1 MMKNQIPQGEIN
13 QLSAYLDQQLK
24 PGEMARIEARL
35 EKEPGLKTVLE
46 DLRRTRTLLQ
56 AAPRA
61 RAPRNFTLRPEMV
74 GQTRDLGTRLV
85 PAFRLVSVI
94 ASLLFVLVV
103 AGDFLGVGQ
112 LRSGAMEEMAAPQ
125 LMMVKEAEADLQMEA
140 VEAPAVEA
148 PVAEAPIAE
157 MVGEAGEMA
166 ATNLETEDTPLAD
179 LESAPAAEDRVE
191 KSAGLPEEAQAEETA
206 VVMLEA
212 VPTQGCEPPAEKE
225 ISAQVEAPQP
235 EREGLPEGI
244 PEESLAEEP
253 SAAEPM
259 EAPTSLDE
267 QDEQDELA
275 AGTNLVEELAPEAE
289 PPIDGQ
295 AWDQEPGPR
304 WSVIRVV
311 EVVLGLAAL
320 GAGMLAFYCRRR
332 V

>member
-13 QLSAYLDQQLK
+13 QLSAYLDKQLK
-24 PGEMARIEARL
+24 PGEIARIEARL
-35 EKEPGLKTVLE
+35 VKEPGLKAVLE

-74 GQTRDLGTRLV
+74 GQTRNLGTRLV
-85 PAFRLVSVI
+85 PAFRLASVI

-125 LMMVKEAEADLQMEA
+125 LRMVKEAEADLQMEA
-140 VEAPAVEA
+140 VEAPAAEA
-148 PVAEAPIAE
+148 PVAE
-157 MVGEAGEMA
+157 MVGEAGEVA

-179 LESAPAAEDRVE
+179 LESAAADEDRVE

-206 VVMLEA
+206 GVMLEA
-212 VPTQGCEPPAEKE
+212 VPTQGCEPPAEEE
-225 ISAQVEAPQP
+225 ISAQVEAPRP
-235 EREGLPEGI
+235 EGEGLPEGI

-253 SAAEPM
+253 SAAETM
-259 EAPTSLDE
+259 EAPTSLV
-267 QDEQDELA
+267 EQDELA
-275 AGTNLVEELAPEAE
+275 AGTNLGEELASEAE

-320 GAGMLAFYCRRR
+320 GAGMLAFYYRRR